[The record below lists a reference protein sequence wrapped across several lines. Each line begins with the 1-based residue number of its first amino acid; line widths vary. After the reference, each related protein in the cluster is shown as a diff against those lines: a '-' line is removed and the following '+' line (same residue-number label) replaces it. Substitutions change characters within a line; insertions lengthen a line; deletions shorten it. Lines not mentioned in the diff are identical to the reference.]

1 MFQRKGRRAAPGLN
15 GSGTPR
21 RRRRFPVAGRG
32 IPAVLTLLVLAAVVP
47 VVVLAARAP
56 DASAAEGEYISFAPV
71 DGGFTLAANGKA
83 PPLFVSGGDHAGVV
97 RVVNDL
103 SEDVGRVTGVR
114 PTVSTGT
121 PASGEVVLIGTLGRS
136 PLIDGLV
143 SAGKLDVARIR
154 GKWETS
160 LQQVVENPMAGVARA
175 LVIAGSDQRG
185 TIFGA
190 YDVSRRIG
198 VSPWHYFDDVPG
210 RKHSALYVRP
220 GSHTQGTPAVKYRG
234 VFINDENPSTGR
246 WARATFGPGLAPGQG
261 GGLNRLYYEKVFEAM
276 LRLKANYLWPAVWGR
291 AFAED
296 DPQNHATATRYG
308 VVMGS
313 SHEAPM
319 MRGIEEWKRNP
330 TRYGG
335 NGEWS
340 FVRNRTAVQ
349 DYWADGVKRME
360 QEKFE
365 GVVTVGMRGEGDTS
379 LPDGDGVELMR
390 DIIASQRQILDRES
404 STPIDQIPQVF
415 TLYKEVQRYWDR
427 GLRPP
432 DDVTV
437 VFADDNWGNMRKVP
451 DPASAP
457 RSGGYGLY
465 YHFDYVGGG
474 RNYKWV
480 DTINLANTREQ
491 LNLSYKSG
499 IDRLWV
505 VNVGDLKNEEAPT
518 QFFLDYAW
526 NPDAIPADGIEDWTR
541 QYAAQNFGD
550 QAAPAIADVLHAYG
564 QLQAR
569 RKPEATNRRYT
580 RSATGTITTDDTMTP
595 YSIEN
600 HGELDR
606 VTAEWQELAAKA
618 EAVGQGLPAADRDAY
633 HQLVLYATKATA
645 NLYSLRKA
653 QFLNRWYASQ
663 GRAATNDLAAAA
675 EARLADD
682 VAMSNHYNNTLAGG
696 KWTGWQTQTKI
707 GYGDKARY
715 GDNASWQEPP
725 EPDQIYPAL
734 QRITVPSAAAMG
746 VAIDGSLNWWP
757 NATGQPVL
765 PEFSPYQTQPA
776 QHVEVFNRGTSSF
789 TYRITPSVP
798 WLTATPDSGTV
809 TKQTRATLRVDWSK
823 APAGRT
829 TVPITVTGAGRTVTV
844 QAVVNKPAN
853 APVDGFVEANG
864 YVSIDADHY
873 TKAVGGDGITWERLP
888 DIGHTGAGM
897 QPGPVTAPDQTP
909 GGAGARLEYE
919 VNLTTTGPVTVWAYL
934 SPRNN
939 VRPGAGVEYA
949 VSIDDQAPKTVN
961 ITTATGSDD
970 TAMNKGWEVNT
981 LDAVNRTSTTFTVS
995 SPGVHTLKFW
1005 AVDPTAVVQKLVVD
1019 TGGLKPSHL
1028 GPPESHRASSDDPTT
1043 TTSTT
1048 TTTTT
1053 TTTTS
1058 PGPSGCTAS
1067 VTINQWT
1074 GGFTAAVKVTA
1085 GSSDI
1090 TGWTVALTLPS
1101 GATVTNAWNARR
1113 SGNTGAIR
1121 WTNESYN
1128 GRVTAGQSTEFGFQS
1143 TGAGAGITPTCTTG

>member
-1 MFQRKGRRAAPGLN
+1 MSRSPVVSALLGL
-15 GSGTPR
+15 
-21 RRRRFPVAGRG
+21 
-32 IPAVLTLLVLAAVVP
+32 
-47 VVVLAARAP
+47 VVLATVAPAVVMTARAP
-56 DASAAEGEYISFAPV
+56 DASAAAEGDYISFAPV
-71 DGGFTLAANGKA
+71 DGGFTLAANGRA
-83 PPLFVSGGDHAGVV
+83 TPVFVSGGDYPGVV
-97 RVVNDL
+97 RVVDDL
-103 SEDVGRVTGVR
+103 RTDVERVTGVR

-121 PASGEVVLIGTLGRS
+121 PTSGEVVLVGTLGRS
-136 PLIDGLV
+136 ALIDGLV
-143 SAGKLDVARIR
+143 SAGKLDVTRIR

-160 LQQVVENPMAGVARA
+160 LQQVVENPVAGVSRA

-185 TIFGA
+185 TIFGV

-198 VSPWHYFDDVPG
+198 VSPWHYFDDVPA

-220 GSHTQGTPAVKYRG
+220 GSHSQGTPAVKYRG

-246 WARATFGPGLAPGQG
+246 WARATFGPGLAPGQA

-296 DPQNHATATRYG
+296 DPENHATATRYG
-308 VVMGS
+308 VVMGT

-340 FVRNRTAVQ
+340 FVRNATAVEN
-349 DYWADGVKRME
+349 YWADGIKRME
-360 QEKFE
+360 REKFE
-365 GVVTVGMRGEGDTS
+365 GVVTLGMRGEGDTS
-379 LPDGDGVELMR
+379 LPDGDGVELMQG
-390 DIIASQRQILDRES
+390 IIASQRRILDRES
-404 STPIDQIPQVF
+404 SAPLDRIPQVF

-427 GLRPP
+427 GMRPP

-437 VFADDNWGNMRKVP
+437 VFADDNWGNMRNVP
-451 DPASAP
+451 DPALAP

-491 LNLSYKSG
+491 LDLSYQSG

-526 NPDAIPADGIEDWTR
+526 NPAAIPADGVEEWTR
-541 QYAAQNFGD
+541 QYAAQNFGE

-580 RSATGTITTDDTMTP
+580 RNAAGAITTDDAMTP

-600 HGELDR
+600 YGELDR
-606 VTAEWQELAAKA
+606 VTAEWEALAARA
-618 EAVGQGLPAADRDAY
+618 QAVGRTLPAADQDAY
-633 HQLVLYATKATA
+633 HQLVLYPAKATA
-645 NLYSLRKA
+645 NLYALRRA

-663 GRAATNDLAAAA
+663 GRAATNDLAATA
-675 EARLADD
+675 EARLVDD

-696 KWTGWQTQTKI
+696 KWTGWQTQTKF

-715 GDNASWQEPP
+715 GNNASWQEPP
-725 EPDQIYPAL
+725 EPDQIYPAV
-734 QRITVPSAAAMG
+734 QRVTVPSAASMG

-757 NATGQPVL
+757 NATEQPVL

-776 QHVEVFNRGTSSF
+776 QHVEVFNRGAAAF

-798 WLTATPDSGTV
+798 WLTATPASGTV
-809 TKQTRATLRVDWSK
+809 TKQTRATFTVDWSR
-823 APAGRT
+823 APAGKT

-844 QAVVNKPAN
+844 QAVVNKPA
-853 APVDGFVEANG
+853 APQEGFVEANG
-864 YVSIDADHY
+864 YVSIEADHY
-873 TKAVGGDGITWERLP
+873 TRAVDGNGVSWSHLP
-888 DIGHTGAGM
+888 GIGRTGSGM
-897 QPGPVTAPDQTP
+897 RPSPVTARDQTP
-909 GGAGARLEYE
+909 GGAGARLEYQ
-919 VNLTTTGPVTVWAYL
+919 VTLTTTGPVTVWAYL

-949 VSIDDQAPKTVN
+949 MSIDDQAPKTVN

-970 TAMNKGWEVNT
+970 TAMNKGWEMNA
-981 LDAVNRTSTTFTVS
+981 LEAVNRTSTTFTVS

-1005 AVDPTAVVQKLVVD
+1005 AVDPTAVLQKLVVD
-1019 TGGLKPSHL
+1019 TGGLKYSYL
-1028 GPPESHRASSDDPTT
+1028 GPPESHRASPDDPTT
-1043 TTSTT
+1043 TTPTSTT
-1048 TTTTT
+1048 TT
-1053 TTTTS
+1053 
-1058 PGPSGCTAS
+1058 PGGPAGCTAS
-1067 VTINQWT
+1067 ASSNSWN
-1074 GGFTAAVKVTA
+1074 GGFTATVKVAA
-1085 GSSDI
+1085 GSSDVD
-1090 TGWTVALTLPS
+1090 GWTVTLTLPP
-1101 GATVTNAWNARR
+1101 GATVTNAWNAHRD
-1113 SGNTGAIR
+1113 GDTGTVR
-1121 WTNESYN
+1121 WTNASYN
-1128 GRVTAGQSTEFGFQS
+1128 GRVAAGQSTEFGFQG
-1143 TGAGAGITPTCTTG
+1143 TGVGTGLAPTCTTGRAKEGS

>member
-1 MFQRKGRRAAPGLN
+1 MSTR
-15 GSGTPR
+15 S
-21 RRRRFPVAGRG
+21 PVLSVFLAL
-32 IPAVLTLLVLAAVVP
+32 VVLAALVP
-47 VVVLAARAP
+47 VIVLTARAP
-56 DASAAEGEYISFAPV
+56 DASAAADRDYVSFSPV
-71 DGGFTLAANGKA
+71 RGGFTLAAHGKA
-83 PPLFVSGGDHAGVV
+83 APLFVSGDDFPGVV
-97 RVVNDL
+97 RVVDDL
-103 SEDVGRVTGVR
+103 RDDVERVTGVR

-121 PASGEVVLIGTLGRS
+121 PSSGEVVLVGTVGRS
-136 PLIDGLV
+136 TLVDGLV
-143 SAGKLDVARIR
+143 AAGKLDVDRIR

-160 LQQVVENPMAGVARA
+160 LQQVVENPVPGVRRA

-185 TIFGA
+185 TIFGV

-198 VSPWHYFDDVPG
+198 VSPWHYFDDVPA

-234 VFINDENPSTGR
+234 VFINDENPSTGQ
-246 WARATFGPGLAPGQG
+246 WARATFGPGLAPGQE
-261 GGLNRLYYEKVFEAM
+261 GGLNHRYYEKVFEVM

-296 DPQNHATATRYG
+296 DPLNHATATRYG
-308 VVMGS
+308 VVMGT

-335 NGEWS
+335 TGEWS
-340 FVRNRTAVQ
+340 FLRNATAVR
-349 DYWADGVKRME
+349 DYWADGIKRME
-360 QEKFE
+360 REKVE
-365 GVVTVGMRGEGDTS
+365 GVVTLGMRGEGDTS

-404 STPIDQIPQVF
+404 GTPLAEIPQVF

-451 DPASAP
+451 DPSLPARA
-457 RSGGYGLY
+457 GGYGLY

-491 LNLSYKSG
+491 LDLSYESG

-526 NPDAIPADGIEDWTR
+526 NPDAIPAEGIEDWTR
-541 QYAAQNFGD
+541 KYAAQNFGD
-550 QAAPAIADVLHAYG
+550 RAAPAIAEVLHTYG

-580 RSATGTITTDDTMTP
+580 RGATGAITTDDAMTP

-600 HGELDR
+600 YGELDR
-606 VTAEWQELAAKA
+606 VTAEWEELAAKA
-618 EAVGQGLPAADRDAY
+618 EAVGRTLPAADRDAY
-633 HQLVLYATKATA
+633 YQLVLYATKATA
-645 NLYSLRKA
+645 NLYALRKA

-663 GRAATNDLAAAA
+663 GRAATNDLAATA

-682 VAMSNHYNNTLAGG
+682 VAMSNHYNTTLAGG

-715 GDNASWQEPP
+715 GNNASWQEPP
-725 EPDQIYPAL
+725 APDRIYPAL
-734 QRITVPSAAAMG
+734 HRITVPATAEMG
-746 VAIDGSLNWWP
+746 VAIDGSLDWWP
-757 NATGQPVL
+757 HATEQPVL
-765 PEFSPYQTQPA
+765 PEFSPYQTSPA
-776 QHVEVFNRGTSSF
+776 QYIEVFNRGTTPF
-789 TYRITPSVP
+789 DYRVAPSVP
-798 WLTATPDSGTV
+798 WLNGASGTV
-809 TKQTRATLRVDWSK
+809 TKQARVTLEVDWAE

-844 QAVVNKPAN
+844 QAVVDKPTT
-853 APVDGFVEANG
+853 PKTGFVEAGG
-864 YVSIDADHY
+864 YVSIEADHH
-873 TKAVGGDGITWERLP
+873 TRAVAGNGVSWSHLP
-888 DIGHTGAGM
+888 DIGRTGSGM
-897 QPGPVTAPDQTP
+897 RPSPVTAADQTP
-909 GGAGARLEYE
+909 GGNGARLEYQ
-919 VNLTTTGPVTVWAYL
+919 VDLHTTGPVTVWAYL

-949 VSIDDQAPKTVN
+949 VSLDDQAPQTVN
-961 ITTATGSDD
+961 TTTATGSDD
-970 TAMNKGWEVNT
+970 TAMNKGWEMNT
-981 LDAVNRTSTTFTVS
+981 LEAVNRTSTTFTVS

-1005 AVDPTAVVQKLVVD
+1005 AVDPTAVLQKLVID
-1019 TGGLKPSHL
+1019 TGGLEYSYL
-1028 GPPESHRASSDDPTT
+1028 GPPESHR
-1043 TTSTT
+1043 
-1048 TTTTT
+1048 
-1053 TTTTS
+1053 
-1058 PGPSGCTAS
+1058 
-1067 VTINQWT
+1067 VTPR
-1074 GGFTAAVKVTA
+1074 AA
-1085 GSSDI
+1085 G
-1090 TGWTVALTLPS
+1090 
-1101 GATVTNAWNARR
+1101 
-1113 SGNTGAIR
+1113 
-1121 WTNESYN
+1121 
-1128 GRVTAGQSTEFGFQS
+1128 
-1143 TGAGAGITPTCTTG
+1143 